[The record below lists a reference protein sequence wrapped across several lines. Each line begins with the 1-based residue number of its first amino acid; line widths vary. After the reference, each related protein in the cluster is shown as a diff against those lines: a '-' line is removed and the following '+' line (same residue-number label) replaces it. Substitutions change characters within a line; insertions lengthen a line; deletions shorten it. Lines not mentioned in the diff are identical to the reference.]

1 VAFVSYSVN
10 ISPNGRISLPIAIR
24 KKLGVADGG
33 ALLLDETPNGIVLR
47 TVAQSLANAREIAK
61 NAKDASAE
69 DFLAQRRKDSGE

>member
-1 VAFVSYSVN
+1 MSYSVS
-10 ISPNGRISLPIAIR
+10 ISSNGRLSLPIALR
-24 KKLGVADGG
+24 KKLGVAEGG

-61 NAKDASAE
+61 GAKGASAQ